1 MHQPAR
7 PKPAGAR
14 LFALAVP
21 LAITQMIGWG
31 TTFWLPAVMVGPLI
45 RDLAISSEA
54 VFAGITIML
63 LVSAAAGPRFG
74 RIIDGGGIRRA
85 MVAGSACLALAMV
98 ALSLSQGLAGY
109 ILAWV
114 LIGIGTPLALTQAA
128 AAAMAQLAGPKAR
141 QAIGLLML
149 LGGFA
154 STVFWPLA
162 AFLDATYGWRAMCL
176 VFAAMHLVVCAPI
189 HFFLLAPRPVEEP
202 VRPQPAL
209 RPAAPPLSPERRRSA
224 LILMATAFSLQG
236 FITWGLPLQVIEIL
250 KAYGHSVAFAI
261 FAGSLMGPAQVIS
274 RLAEVVFGRT
284 TGILTVGVATAVVM
298 PVAVILPVLGPESVL
313 LCGAFVIGYGMSAG
327 AMTVVRSVAPLA
339 LFGRETYATMSGWLS
354 LPQNLVFASAPIVYA
369 FVMRHWGPTPTLLM
383 SFGAALVALGT
394 MIMLERRFRNDTS
407 A

>member
-1 MHQPAR
+1 MSDPAR
-7 PKPAGAR
+7 PKSDNVH
-14 LFALAVP
+14 LLVLATP

-54 VFAGITIML
+54 VFGGITIML
-63 LVSAAAGPRFG
+63 LVSAALGPRFG
-74 RIIDGGGIRRA
+74 RIIDGGGTRWA
-85 MVAGSACLALAMV
+85 MAAGSACFALAMV

-109 ILAWV
+109 VLAWV

-128 AAAMAQLAGPKAR
+128 AAAMSQLAGPSAR
-141 QAIGLLML
+141 QAIGFLML

-162 AFLDATYGWRAMCL
+162 AFLDATIGWRAMCL
-176 VFAAMHLVVCAPI
+176 VFAAMHLFVCAPI
-189 HFFLLAPRPVEEP
+189 HAIFLAPRSDEEP
-202 VRPQPAL
+202 ARPHLSP
-209 RPAAPPLSPERRRSA
+209 RPSAPPLDAERRRSA
-224 LILMATAFSLQG
+224 FILMAIAFSLQG
-236 FITWGLPLQVIEIL
+236 FVTWGLPLQVIEIL

-284 TGILTVGVATAVVM
+284 TGILTVGVVTAAVM
-298 PVAVILPVLGPESVL
+298 PVAVLLPVFSPDSVV
-313 LCGAFVIGYGMSAG
+313 LCGAFVIGYGISAG

-339 LFGRETYATMSGWLS
+339 LFGRETYATMNGWLS

-369 FVMRHWGPTPTLLM
+369 FVMRHWGPTPTLML

-394 MIMLERRFRNDTS
+394 MVMLERRFRHDTT